1 MSNFWDGDPTS
12 NVKMD
17 EFDYSRVTIQEVPY
31 KLSKDIIIKNH
42 YSHRFPTYLTNRLNL
57 GFYVDSKLNTII
69 SFGQSATPKMA
80 NSLPGKYW
88 ELQRLFSFDWAGKNM
103 ESYCIGMAMKHIQ
116 KNYSHIKVLISFAD
130 PEQGHYGTIYQ
141 ATNWLY
147 CGTTDK
153 TGGYQYYIDG
163 NWEHPRTTSN
173 SNKFGTRIHSEI
185 IKMYPDIK
193 FRTIMT
199 KHRYIYI
206 LAKNKKER
214 KELLKNLK
222 YEILPYPKEK
232 DE

>member
-12 NVKMD
+12 EVEMGN
-17 EFDYSRVTIQEVPY
+17 FDYSRVTMQEIPF
-31 KLSKDIIIKNH
+31 KLARDIIVKNH
-42 YSHRFPTYLTNRLNL
+42 YSRRFAAAQLNL
-57 GFYVDSKLNTII
+57 GFYVDGKLNTVI

-80 NSLPGKYW
+80 ESLPGKYW
-88 ELQRLFSFDWAGKNM
+88 ELIRLFSFDWAGKNM

-147 CGTTDK
+147 CGSTDK
-153 TGGYQYYIDG
+153 TGGYQYYFDG
-163 NWEHPRTTSN
+163 DWQHPRTTVS
-173 SNKFGTRIHSEI
+173 KYGTREHNEI
-185 IKMYPDIK
+185 LKMYPDVK
-193 FRTIMT
+193 HRMVPA

-206 LAKNKKER
+206 ITKNRKER

>member
-1 MSNFWDGDPTS
+1 MSSFWDGDPTS
-12 NVKMD
+12 DVKMD
-17 EFDYSRVTIQEVPY
+17 KFDYSRVTMQEIPF
-31 KLSKDIIIKNH
+31 KLSKAIIIKNH
-42 YSHRFPTYLTNRLNL
+42 YSHRFPGISELNL
-57 GFYVDSKLNTII
+57 GFYVDNKLNTIM

-116 KNYSHIKVLISFAD
+116 KNYSDIKVLISFAD
-130 PEQGHYGTIYQ
+130 TEQDHYGTIYQ

-147 CGTTDK
+147 CGKTDK

-163 NWEHPRTTSN
+163 DWEHPRTTID
-173 SNKFGTRIHSEI
+173 KFGTRIHSEI
-185 IKMYPDIK
+185 MKMYPDIK

-206 LAKNKKER
+206 LVKNKKER